1 MPPRARPQAV
11 PAETEDSDKEKSGN
25 RRVIRNIDAVRPD
38 VIEEVRREGDAR
50 RLIALRLVWAYLG
63 LLLLSV
69 IIPVILYLIV
79 SRTSTVDAVATIKD
93 LSAPLT
99 AGVSSVTGV
108 IGFVLGYYFKSEE
121 KK

>member
-1 MPPRARPQAV
+1 
-11 PAETEDSDKEKSGN
+11 
-25 RRVIRNIDAVRPD
+25 
-38 VIEEVRREGDAR
+38 VIEEVRRESDAR

-79 SRTSTVDAVATIKD
+79 SGTSTVDAVAIIKD